1 MSKTIKTY
9 PNFEWID
16 LEKPDQDELKTLT
29 EPFNMDINLL
39 EDSLE
44 PGHLPKIEKLN
55 DYTFIILRAY
65 SANFTDNV
73 TTVEELSNKIAFF
86 INENRVITIH
96 RAQFDFLEHLKEHY
110 SDSESLMLSIIDEM
124 IFTYEKP
131 LQIQSDKMDDFE
143 REIFLK
149 NGNAVSIESL
159 YYQKSKARISK
170 KVFQL
175 TQSVLNQIP
184 VKPESSS
191 ILQDLKDTT
200 LSYILQSDEVIE
212 DANALLNSYLSVTAQ
227 KNNDVMKLLTIFS
240 AFFLPLTFIAGIY
253 GMNFE
258 YMPELKWQNGYF
270 IALGVMLLISITIYA
285 WFKRKKIM

>member
-1 MSKTIKTY
+1 MSKTVKTY
-9 PNFEWID
+9 HNFEWID

-29 EPFNMDINLL
+29 EPFDMDINLL

-44 PGHLPKIEKLN
+44 PGHLPKIEKVN

-86 INENRVITIH
+86 INENRLITIH
-96 RAQFDFLEHLKEHY
+96 RAQFDFLKHLTDNY
-110 SDSESLMLSIIDEM
+110 NDSESLMLSIIDEM

-131 LQIQSDKMDDFE
+131 LQIQSDKMDEFE

-184 VKPESSS
+184 VKPELSS

-200 LSYILQSDEVIE
+200 LSYLLQSDEVIE

-227 KNNDVMKLLTIFS
+227 KSNDVMKLLTIFS

-253 GMNFE
+253 GMNFDI
-258 YMPELKWQNGYF
+258 MPELRWQNGYY
-270 IALGVMLLISITIYA
+270 ITLGVMLFISIVIYA

>member
-1 MSKTIKTY
+1 MSKTVKTY

-16 LEKPDQDELKTLT
+16 LEKPDQEELKTLT
-29 EPFNMDINLL
+29 EPFDMDINLL

-44 PGHLPKIEKLN
+44 PGHLPKIEKVN
-55 DYTFIILRAY
+55 DYTFVILRAY
-65 SANFTDNV
+65 SANYTDNI

-86 INENRVITIH
+86 INEHRLITIH
-96 RAQFDFLEHLKEHY
+96 RAQFGFLKHLPANY

-124 IFTYEKP
+124 ILTYEKP
-131 LQIQSDKMDDFE
+131 LQIQSDKMDAFE

-200 LSYILQSDEVIE
+200 LSYLLQADEVIE

-258 YMPELKWQNGYF
+258 YMPELQWQNGYF
-270 IALGVMLLISITIYA
+270 LTLGVMLLISLIIYA
-285 WFKRKKIM
+285 WFKRKNIM